1 MKPEFKNQNTPDKN
15 YLAEISLNDGKMPPN
30 AIDFERLVLGT
41 MLIEKTAIDRVKK
54 RFAGKDEIFFDPK
67 HQVIF
72 KSMLDLQEKD
82 FPVDLMTVIQ
92 ELKRTEKLS
101 NAGGDHYIIELT
113 MGINSSAHLDF
124 HLMVILQKFLARKM
138 IANCAHAIDMLYR
151 ESTDIFEEIE
161 NHITSIN
168 EIEEIIVQQKQDATS
183 LELHQSLI
191 EQQKLKVVPGIA
203 SKHNGVE
210 NKLRGWRDGDMIVI
224 AGRPAMGKTT
234 FVLDDVFHA
243 AKKGHAVG
251 FFSLEMSA
259 SQLHTKMVSNETE
272 IPGNAFRD
280 MNLSDV
286 EMQKLYE
293 TPTFDAL
300 PFHIVENTNNLNQI
314 LAKARLLKKEK
325 GVKIIVIDYLQLIE
339 INDAKGKN
347 DNSIVSVISRKI
359 KLLALELKI
368 PVIVLSQLSR
378 AVEQRPGKRP
388 QLSDLRDSGAIE
400 QDADVVGFLFRPEY
414 YKIST
419 WDNDPDGEESSTQN
433 QAEFIC
439 AKFRNGAPF
448 ESRLNFRG
456 DYSKFFDLGTDFGP
470 YKNPVPL
477 GNPTDAFE
485 AAKEK
490 IDDDDDFKY

>member
-1 MKPEFKNQNTPDKN
+1 MKPEVKKNSDK
-15 YLAEISLNDGKMPPN
+15 EIDYCRELSIADGKMPPN
-30 AIDFERLVLGT
+30 AVEFERLVIGT
-41 MLIEKTAIDRVKK
+41 VLVEKTAIDRVKK
-54 RFAGKDEIFFDPK
+54 RFSGRDEIFFDPK

-72 KSMLDLQEKD
+72 KAMLDLQEKE
-82 FPVDLMTVIQ
+82 FPIDIMTVIQ
-92 ELKRTEKLS
+92 ELKRNEKLS
-101 NAGGDHYIIELT
+101 AAGGDHYIIEMT
-113 MGINSSAHLDF
+113 MGISSSAHLDF
-124 HLMVILQKFLARKM
+124 HLMIILQKFLSRKM
-138 IANCAHAIDMLYR
+138 IANCAHTIDLLYR
-151 ESTDIFEEIE
+151 ESADTFEEIE
-161 NHITSIN
+161 NHITKIN

-183 LELHQSLI
+183 IELHHSLI
-191 EQQKLKVVPGIA
+191 EQQKLKIVPGIA

-210 NKLRGWRDGDMIVI
+210 KKLRGWRNGDMIVI

-234 FVLDDVFHA
+234 FVLDDVFYA
-243 AKKGHAVG
+243 AKKGHSVG

-259 SQLHTKMVSNETE
+259 GQLHTKMVSNETE

-280 MNLSDV
+280 MSLNDND
-286 EMQKLYE
+286 MQKLYE
-293 TPTFDAL
+293 TSTFDKL

-325 GVKIIVIDYLQLIE
+325 DVKIIVIDYLQLIE
-339 INDAKGKN
+339 INDSKGKN
-347 DNSIVSVISRKI
+347 DNSIVSVISRKL
-359 KLLALELKI
+359 KLLALELQI

-414 YKIST
+414 YKIAT
-419 WDNDPDGEESSTQN
+419 WDNDPEGEESSTLN

-456 DYSKFFDLGTDFGP
+456 DYSKFFDLGTDFEG
-470 YKNPVPL
+470 YVNPVPL
-477 GNPTDAFE
+477 GDPSKAFE
-485 AAKEK
+485 VIKEK
-490 IDDDDDFKY
+490 IEDDDFPY